1 MPDMHV
7 QRRVAAPVDRVWAIV
22 TDIASSPSVVSG
34 IESVEILGD
43 SAFGVGMSWRET
55 RTMFGRSATE
65 EMRIVDLEE
74 GSSYTVESRAT
85 GTTYRSVMSLEPDG
99 DGTLL
104 SMSFTAEA
112 GSTISK
118 VFSSTIGKLFEGGTR
133 RALERD
139 LADIASAAER
149 SA

>member
-7 QRRVAAPVDRVWAIV
+7 QRHVAAPVDRVWAIV

-43 SAFGVGMSWRET
+43 SAFGIGMSWRET
-55 RTMFGRSATE
+55 RIMFGKSATE
-65 EMRIVDLEE
+65 EMRIVDVEE

-104 SMSFTAEA
+104 SMSFTADA

-139 LADIASAAER
+139 LDDIASAAEG
-149 SA
+149 SP

>member
-22 TDIASSPSVVSG
+22 TDIVSSPSVVSG

-43 SAFGVGMSWRET
+43 AAFDVGMSWRER

-65 EMRIVDLEE
+65 EMRIVDIEE

-85 GTTYRSVMSLEPDG
+85 GTTYRSVISLEPDG

-104 SMSFTAEA
+104 SMSFTADA

-149 SA
+149 TA